1 MPESEIRLKLSTA
14 VAVLSVFVALFACLA
29 GFALSLQAQV
39 SQIAGDLEQISTNV
53 HRLIGFHLEQYRELR
68 GVK

>member
-14 VAVLSVFVALFACLA
+14 VAVLSVFVVLFASLA
-29 GFALSLQAQV
+29 GFALSLQGQV
-39 SQIAGDLEQISTNV
+39 SQITGELDQISVNV

-68 GVK
+68 GAK